1 LYKCQRLWHNY
12 SPKLINTC
20 NRAHSLGT
28 EGNILDPITAVTAA
42 TTAFNTVKKFVQAG
56 QEFEN
61 CMGQMGKWYSAVSDF
76 RKGQS
81 MQKKPPLFKKLFAAG
96 SVEEE
101 ALALLIHEK
110 KIMEMEKELQ
120 TLLNYRFGFG
130 TWDELKEMQRK
141 IRAQREKEFYNQKE
155 RQRAILEGISI
166 FLLIALVSGMLLG
179 IAYMIGVGRGVI

>member
-1 LYKCQRLWHNY
+1 MYRE
-12 SPKLINTC
+12 P
-20 NRAHSLGT
+20 SLGK

-42 TTAFNTVKKFVQAG
+42 TTAFNTVKRFVQAG

-61 CMGQMGKWYSAVSDF
+61 CMGQMGKWYTAVSDF
-76 RKGQS
+76 RKGQQ
-81 MQKKPPLFKKLFAAG
+81 MQKKPPLFKKMFAAG

-141 IRAQREKEFYNQKE
+141 IRAQREKEFYAQKE
-155 RQRAILEGISI
+155 RQQAIVEGISI
-166 FLLIALVSGMLLG
+166 FLLIGLVGGAIIG
-179 IAYMIGVGRGVI
+179 ILYMIGVGRGII

>member
-1 LYKCQRLWHNY
+1 
-12 SPKLINTC
+12 
-20 NRAHSLGT
+20 
-28 EGNILDPITAVTAA
+28 
-42 TTAFNTVKKFVQAG
+42 
-56 QEFEN
+56 
-61 CMGQMGKWYSAVSDF
+61 MGQMGKWYSAVSDF

-120 TLLNYRFGFG
+120 ALLNFRFGYG

-141 IRAQREKEFYNQKE
+141 IRANREKQFYNAKE

-166 FLLIALVSGMLLG
+166 VVLLLLT
-179 IAYMIGVGRGVI
+179 ADFFFYLN

>member
-1 LYKCQRLWHNY
+1 M
-12 SPKLINTC
+12 
-20 NRAHSLGT
+20 
-28 EGNILDPITAVTAA
+28 
-42 TTAFNTVKKFVQAG
+42 KKFVQAG
-56 QEFEN
+56 QEYEN
-61 CMGQMGKWYSAVSDF
+61 CMGQMGKWFSAESDF

-120 TLLNYRFGFG
+120 ALLNFRFGYG

-141 IRAQREKEFYNQKE
+141 IRANREKQFYNAKE

-166 FLLIALVSGMLLG
+166 VVLLLLTAGMIFG
-179 IAYMIGVGRGVI
+179 ILYLIGVDRGLI